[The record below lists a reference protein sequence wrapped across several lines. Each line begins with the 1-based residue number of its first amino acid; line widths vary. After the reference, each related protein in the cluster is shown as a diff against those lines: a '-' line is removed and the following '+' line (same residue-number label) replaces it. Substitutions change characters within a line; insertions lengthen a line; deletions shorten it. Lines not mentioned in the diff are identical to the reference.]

1 MKTRDY
7 IGKMEKLVRGNIRPN
22 WTEKGWGGWQKLK
35 RSPNKITTL
44 KATFSG
50 LH

>member
-1 MKTRDY
+1 MKKKYY

-22 WTEKGWGGWQKLK
+22 WTEKGWQRLK